1 MQTHIGTAGRTAAL
15 VTAVSRSN
23 ATCVRVYPQLFQCFA
38 TRFPSTVI
46 LPRMEMD
53 LSMHVVGRGHALT
66 DRTAN
71 TGFEVQ
77 TQRLHSL
84 KRASAALEAHRPGH
98 ADAMRERDTV
108 LHCLQGIVTAI
119 AVILLLAC
127 LSKAHGES
135 YNFRNYQQSEGL
147 QNPNITNLL
156 QDHSGLLWMGTENG
170 LYKFDGGRIYRVPTF
185 ERRDLPSI
193 KALDVDAANRLWV
206 SSYHELIYLDA
217 QGQHRLGLPRYGTR
231 KSVTTAIAS
240 FTSQSNQ
247 VFLLAD
253 SAVYRI
259 ASTDGGVTWKQTPL
273 LTAAQLE
280 EHPELKSIDS
290 LFGAEDS
297 AAGDTLWAS
306 CSNRLCQ
313 FSPRDGLVKIWGPSD
328 GVPDNEWDAIH
339 RDHAGKLWAR
349 GQKYIVSLPQGAPRF
364 VSEQGALT
372 AKALNMRQTSIT
384 EDPQGRILTNVNNG
398 IARKE
403 GKDWRVFGTEN
414 GLSPHPAYDLL
425 FDRQGSFWFALS
437 GHGLVRWLGYD
448 NWESWTA
455 RNGLPTGA
463 LWGLDEDR
471 QKTMWVTNE
480 LDTSHLPVGKDRW
493 QPLDPA
499 RPVRQ
504 SQALLVDN
512 RGHVWIG
519 RAAAGTIIDY
529 DPVSRRTRTVTTLPG
544 VYNFFED
551 AQGSIWILGTKA
563 LSRLDPDDGY
573 TTPRTSID
581 GHPFPASGFSEARIG
596 SDGFLYFIGDQG
608 LFQLQRG
615 SGKGFV
621 LVTLP
626 KGITLTYNSPV
637 AVAKD
642 GTIWLQG
649 EATPLVHIRVNQ
661 TAAGPAAELIERVA
675 QPFVASPSVYIL
687 AFDHRGWLWVGTDR
701 GMDVF
706 NGTQWVGLTTDDG
719 LVWNDTDSDSFHES
733 SDGSVWIGT
742 TGGLSHIL
750 HPERIFHQDP
760 ISLLV
765 TKIELGSESI
775 NPSGVTKV
783 PWSKR
788 GALAMTLGVS
798 NPGRAGQVHYRYHLE
813 GLENEWQESE
823 EPTIRYAA
831 LPPGKYR
838 LAVMAVDARRHQESA
853 PVYVDFRLLPPW
865 WRTAWFLCGLAIT
878 IAGLV
883 GLASWWRVKALIAQ
897 QQQLEELV
905 RERTFQLEME
915 KKELIEARTALV
927 EQASRDGLTGLLNR
941 SAIFEILAN
950 EIQYASEKD
959 TPLAIV
965 LADLD
970 HFKRIND
977 TYGHQIGDAVL
988 RECARRFRQA
998 TRPTDYVGR
1007 YGGEELLLIMPGLT
1021 PDSSLDRLE
1030 NLRATIAHE
1039 LFDCEGI
1046 GLPVTCSFGVAWLDE
1061 QSRGIKPLIALA
1073 DQALYAAKTRGRNRV
1088 ETISSATS
1096 GLFFPDGSGPLM
1108 TV

>member
-1 MQTHIGTAGRTAAL
+1 M
-15 VTAVSRSN
+15 N
-23 ATCVRVYPQLFQCFA
+23 
-38 TRFPSTVI
+38 
-46 LPRMEMD
+46 
-53 LSMHVVGRGHALT
+53 
-66 DRTAN
+66 
-71 TGFEVQ
+71 
-77 TQRLHSL
+77 
-84 KRASAALEAHRPGH
+84 
-98 ADAMRERDTV
+98 
-108 LHCLQGIVTAI
+108 
-119 AVILLLAC
+119 
-127 LSKAHGES
+127 
-135 YNFRNYQQSEGL
+135 
-147 QNPNITNLL
+147 
-156 QDHSGLLWMGTENG
+156 
-170 LYKFDGGRIYRVPTF
+170 
-185 ERRDLPSI
+185 
-193 KALDVDAANRLWV
+193 VDAANRLWI
-206 SSYHELIYLDA
+206 SSFHELIYLDA

-231 KSVTTAIAS
+231 KSVTTAISSFAS
-240 FTSQSNQ
+240 QRDQ

-253 SAVYRI
+253 SVLYRI
-259 ASTDGGVTWKQTPL
+259 ASSDGGASWKQTPL
-273 LTAAQLE
+273 LSAAQME

-290 LFGAEDS
+290 LFGAEPDNTAPPS
-297 AAGDTLWAS
+297 TRGAPEADRLWAS
-306 CSNRLCQ
+306 CSNKLCEI
-313 FSPRDGLVKIWGPSD
+313 SPRDGLAKIWGPSD
-328 GVPDNEWDAIH
+328 GVPDNEWETIH
-339 RDHAGKLWAR
+339 LDRAGGIWAR
-349 GQKYIVSLPQGAPRF
+349 GAKYIVSLPKGATRF
-364 VSEQGALT
+364 VSEQGSLN
-372 AKALNMRQTSIT
+372 AKSLNMRQTSIT

-414 GLSPHPAYDLL
+414 NLSPHPAYNLL
-425 FDRQGSFWFALS
+425 FDRQGSFWFAVG
-437 GHGLVRWLGYD
+437 GHGLMRWLGYD

-455 RNGLPTGA
+455 RDGLPTGA
-463 LWGLDEDR
+463 LWGLDEDQ

-480 LDTSHLPVGKDRW
+480 MDASHLPLGKDRW
-493 QPLDPA
+493 LPLDPGH
-499 RPVRQ
+499 PVRQ
-504 SQALLVDN
+504 SQALLVDK
-512 RGHVWIG
+512 RGHIWIG
-519 RAAAGTIIDY
+519 RAAAGNVIDY
-529 DPVSRRTRTVTTLPG
+529 DPVSHRTRTVNSNLAG
-544 VYNFFED
+544 VYNFFQD
-551 AQGSIWILGTKA
+551 QTGSIWVLGTKA
-563 LSRLDPDDGY
+563 LSRLDPDDGF
-573 TTPRTSID
+573 TALHTSVD
-581 GHPFPASGFSEARIG
+581 GHAFPTSGFSEAKVGGNGI
-596 SDGFLYFIGDQG
+596 LYFIGDQG

-615 SGKGFV
+615 SGRGFA
-621 LVTLP
+621 LVVLP
-626 KGITLTYNSPV
+626 KGITLTYNSPL

-649 EATPLVHIRVNQ
+649 EASPLVHIRVDQ
-661 TAAGPAAELIERVA
+661 TTGAPTATLVERIT
-675 QPFVASPSVYIL
+675 QPSVASPSVYIL

-706 NGTQWVGLTTDDG
+706 NGTQWVGLNTDDG

-750 HPERIFHQDP
+750 HPERIFRQDP
-760 ISLLV
+760 IALLV
-765 TKIELGSESI
+765 TRIELGSEKIST
-775 NPSGVTKV
+775 SGVTKV

-788 GALAMTLGVS
+788 GALAVTLGVS
-798 NPGRAGQVHYRYHLE
+798 NPGRASQMHYRYHLE
-813 GLENEWQESE
+813 GLENEWQESDE
-823 EPTIRYAA
+823 STIRYAA

-838 LAVMAVDARRHQESA
+838 LALTAVDDRRHQESA

-865 WRTAWFLCGLAIT
+865 WRTAWFLCGLAVI

-883 GLASWWRVKALIAQ
+883 GLGSWWRVKALIAQ

-905 RERTFQLEME
+905 RERTQQLEME

-1021 PDSSLDRLE
+1021 MDSSLDRLE

>member
-1 MQTHIGTAGRTAAL
+1 MSI
-15 VTAVSRSN
+15 
-23 ATCVRVYPQLFQCFA
+23 
-38 TRFPSTVI
+38 
-46 LPRMEMD
+46 
-53 LSMHVVGRGHALT
+53 SMHAVGRGHALT
-66 DRTAN
+66 DRTAYS
-71 TGFEVQ
+71 GAEAQVLQMGAFEGASPRRPDPVTTTLQ
-77 TQRLHSL
+77 SGGSPRTDQRGD
-84 KRASAALEAHRPGH
+84 REA
-98 ADAMRERDTV
+98 V
-108 LHCLQGIVTAI
+108 LHCLQGIMTAI

-127 LSKAHGES
+127 LSRAHGES
-135 YNFRNYQQSEGL
+135 YSFRNYQQSEGL
-147 QNPNITNLL
+147 QNPNISNLL

-170 LYKFDGGRIYRVPTF
+170 LYKFDGGRINRVQTF
-185 ERRDLPSI
+185 ENRDLPSI
-193 KALDVDAANRLWV
+193 KALHVDAANRLWV

-231 KSVTTAIAS
+231 KSVTTAVAS
-240 FTSQSNQ
+240 FSAQRNQ

-253 SAVYRI
+253 SLLYRV
-259 ASTDGGVTWKQTPL
+259 ASSDGGATWKQTPL
-273 LTAAQLE
+273 LSAFQLDD
-280 EHPELKSIDS
+280 HPELKSIDS
-290 LFGAEDS
+290 LYGADRNAGEDR
-297 AAGDTLWAS
+297 LWAS
-306 CSNRLCQ
+306 CTNKLCEI
-313 FSPRDGLVKIWGPSD
+313 SPRDGTVKVWGPSD
-328 GVPDNEWDAIH
+328 GVPDDEWDAILL
-339 RDHAGKLWAR
+339 DHAGNLWAR
-349 GQKYIVSLPQGAPRF
+349 GAKYIVSLPRGATRF
-364 VSEQGALT
+364 ISEQGSLT
-372 AKALNMRQTSIT
+372 AKSLNMRQSSLT

-398 IARKE
+398 IARRE

-414 GLSPHPAYDLL
+414 GLSPHPVYDLF
-425 FDRQGSFWFALS
+425 FDRQGSFWFAVG
-437 GHGLVRWLGYD
+437 GHGLDRWLGYD
-448 NWESWTA
+448 NWENWTS

-463 LWGLDEDR
+463 LWGLEEDH

-480 LDTSHLPVGKDRW
+480 LDASRLPTGKDRW

-499 RPVRQ
+499 HPLRQ
-504 SQALLVDN
+504 AQALLVDT
-512 RGHVWIG
+512 RGHIWIG
-519 RAAAGTIIDY
+519 RAAAGMVIDY
-529 DPVSRRTRTVTTLPG
+529 DPVSHRTRTVTSRVAG
-544 VYNFFED
+544 VYNFFQD
-551 AQGSIWILGTKA
+551 PTGSIWILGTKA
-563 LSRLDPDDGY
+563 LSYLDPKDGWTALR
-573 TTPRTSID
+573 TTIE
-581 GHPFPASGFSEARIG
+581 GHPFPTGGFSEAKVGR
-596 SDGFLYFIGDQG
+596 DGYLYFIGDQG
-608 LFQLQRG
+608 LFQLRYG
-615 SGKGFV
+615 SGKGLV

-626 KGITLTYNSPV
+626 KGITIPYNSPV

-649 EATPLVHIRVNQ
+649 EASPLVHLRVDQ
-661 TAAGPAAELIERVA
+661 TPGGPVAACIERVSE
-675 QPFVASPSVYIL
+675 PFVASPSVYIL

-706 NGTQWVGLTTDDG
+706 NGVQWVGLTTDDG

-742 TGGLSHIL
+742 SGGLSHIL
-750 HPERIFHQDP
+750 HPDRIFHQEP

-765 TKIELGSESI
+765 TKVELGNVPISTA
-775 NPSGVTKV
+775 GVTKV

-788 GALAMTLGVS
+788 GALALTLGVS

-813 GLENEWQESE
+813 GLENEWQESD
-823 EPTIRYAA
+823 EPNVRYAA

-838 LAVMAVDARRHQESA
+838 LAVMAVDARRHQDSA
-853 PVYVDFRLLPPW
+853 PVYIDFRLLPPW

-878 IAGLV
+878 IAALV
-883 GLASWWRVKALIAQ
+883 GLGSWWRVKALIAQ

-905 RERTFQLEME
+905 RERTYQLEME

-988 RECARRFRQA
+988 RECAKRFRLA

-1007 YGGEELLLIMPGLT
+1007 YGGEELLLVMPGLT

-1046 GLPVTCSFGVAWLDE
+1046 GLPVTCSFGVAWLDD